1 MSRREGVDIWCE
13 GGAVSAEP
21 AEGARAGA
29 AVLEQG
35 GNAMDAVAAA
45 CLACAVVEPQAV
57 DIGGYALA
65 AVVLE
70 GETGRVWS
78 VDANTVA
85 PMAATADMFQT
96 IPIGDGRPTV
106 NELEFGC
113 SVVDQA
119 NFYGPLAVSVPG
131 FMGGVGVLSE
141 RWGRLPWKAI
151 VEPAK
156 VIVEEGIPYARV
168 AKDVEFKRAAIE
180 RYPASVALLMPD
192 GVTSETLWMR
202 PDLVRTLERLGDVGW
217 RDFYS
222 GEIGQT
228 IADFVQEQGGI
239 LTREDMAT
247 FVPRITQPIAG
258 KYRGADIYT
267 AIAQNGGFSVLDGL
281 ADLEREE
288 LPSDRHPAYW
298 DSMAKVLTRTW
309 EARLADSP
317 HSGTGWQGT
326 IHLSAA
332 DRFGNL
338 VSATITQGGL
348 FGSCLAVPGTGI
360 ILAHGMCRF
369 DPHPGRANSVG
380 AGKQPLNNLCPLMI
394 RMKDRDV
401 AVGVRGGRR
410 IVSVAL
416 QLAQRI
422 VDGGA
427 SVYEAAVAP
436 RMHTINGEPLEVS
449 DNFDPAI
456 RQALERMGYRTV
468 VPSEV
473 AGGAHGAEFFPAWR
487 RIRAGG
493 NIWAAGI

>member
-131 FMGGVGVLSE
+131 FMAGVGVLSE

-156 VIVEEGIPYARV
+156 VIVEDGIPYARV
-168 AKDVEFKRAAIE
+168 ARDVEFKRAA
-180 RYPASVALLMPD
+180 P
-192 GVTSETLWMR
+192 TETNK
-202 PDLVRTLERLGDVGW
+202 T
-217 RDFYS
+217 
-222 GEIGQT
+222 
-228 IADFVQEQGGI
+228 
-239 LTREDMAT
+239 
-247 FVPRITQPIAG
+247 
-258 KYRGADIYT
+258 
-267 AIAQNGGFSVLDGL
+267 
-281 ADLEREE
+281 EE
-288 LPSDRHPAYW
+288 KS
-298 DSMAKVLTRTW
+298 
-309 EARLADSP
+309 
-317 HSGTGWQGT
+317 
-326 IHLSAA
+326 
-332 DRFGNL
+332 
-338 VSATITQGGL
+338 
-348 FGSCLAVPGTGI
+348 
-360 ILAHGMCRF
+360 
-369 DPHPGRANSVG
+369 
-380 AGKQPLNNLCPLMI
+380 
-394 RMKDRDV
+394 
-401 AVGVRGGRR
+401 
-410 IVSVAL
+410 
-416 QLAQRI
+416 
-422 VDGGA
+422 
-427 SVYEAAVAP
+427 
-436 RMHTINGEPLEVS
+436 
-449 DNFDPAI
+449 
-456 RQALERMGYRTV
+456 
-468 VPSEV
+468 
-473 AGGAHGAEFFPAWR
+473 
-487 RIRAGG
+487 
-493 NIWAAGI
+493 